1 MTMASNIDKTSSHDE
16 YANPS
21 RVGVCS
27 WSLQPGSLAHL
38 IESTKALGIDAVQL
52 ALTPLITNPGHWADC
67 FSRLAES
74 GITVLSGMAET
85 VGEDYSSLESI
96 RRTGGLLPDET
107 WPDTLTQLLRVA
119 DIAADGPFDLVTLH
133 AGFIPHAPDDPGR
146 EVVLERLDKVA
157 SAFAQRG
164 LRIALETGQ
173 ETAPTL
179 MEALADSRLD
189 QVGVNFDPANM
200 ILYGM
205 GDPVEGLELL
215 AGRVVQIHV
224 KDALPAGTPGTWGS
238 EVPVGT
244 GAVDW
249 PSFFD
254 AVFRLPRHVDLL
266 VEREA
271 GDRRAED
278 ISTALD
284 FLRATH
290 TFNGNTN

>member
-1 MTMASNIDKTSSHDE
+1 MASNIQKKSSDDV
-16 YANPS
+16 NSNVP

-27 WSLQPGSLAHL
+27 WSLQPSSLGHL
-38 IESTKALGIDAVQL
+38 IESLRECGIDSVQL
-52 ALTPLITNPGHWADC
+52 GLTPLIKNPGHWTDS

-74 GITVLSGMAET
+74 GITVLSGMVET

-96 RRTGGLLPDET
+96 RRTGGLLPDAT

-119 DIAADGPFDLVTLH
+119 DVAAEGSLELVTLH
-133 AGFIPHAPDDPGR
+133 AGFIPHALDDPER
-146 EVVLERLDKVA
+146 EIVLERLDKVA

-173 ETAPTL
+173 ETAATL
-179 MEALADSRLD
+179 LDALGDSRLAE
-189 QVGVNFDPANM
+189 VGVNFDPANM

-205 GDPVEGLELL
+205 GDPVQGLELL
-215 AGRVVQIHV
+215 ADRVLQVHV
-224 KDALPAGTPGTWGS
+224 KDALPAGTPGVWGS

-249 PSFFD
+249 TSFFE
-254 AVFRLPRHVDLL
+254 ALSALPRRVDLL

-271 GDRRAED
+271 GDQRSED
-278 ISTALD
+278 ITTALE
-284 FLRATH
+284 FLRATFSSH
-290 TFNGNTN
+290 GNTN